1 MSNLISQ
8 LSGTGVALV
17 TPFSSNKSIDEAA
30 LARVIEFVIAGGVEY
45 IVTLGTT
52 GETPTLSREEK
63 IRIARF
69 TIEVVNQRVPVVI
82 GAGGSDT
89 REVIREIEKL
99 PTDGALAILSA
110 SPYYSKPSQEGLY
123 QHYKAIAEASPKP
136 ILIYNVPGR
145 TARNV
150 NASTVLRLAELP
162 NISGIKEA
170 GGDMAQCAMILRDC
184 PEDFLVVSGDDAL
197 AFPQIA
203 IGMQGVISVAA
214 NSFPQVF
221 TNMIR
226 AALKGDLKKAKKLN
240 DSLIEGYDLLFV
252 ENNPAGV
259 KAAMSELGLIQNELR
274 LPLVPLSKPYH
285 DALKKYISGLKPS
298 SPDASAKTD
307 KAQSL
312 MPSANV

>member
-1 MSNLISQ
+1 MSNLISL

-17 TPFSSNKSIDEAA
+17 TPFTSSLAIDEPA
-30 LARVIEFVIAGGVEY
+30 LAKVIEYVIAGGVEY

-69 TIEVVNQRVPVVI
+69 TIDVVNQRVPVVI

-89 REVIREIEKL
+89 QEVIREIEKL
-99 PTDGALAILSA
+99 PTDHAAAILSA
-110 SPYYSKPSQEGLY
+110 SPYYSKPSQEGIY
-123 QHYKAIAEASPKP
+123 QHYKTIAAASSKP
-136 ILIYNVPGR
+136 VLIYNVPGR

-150 NASTVLRLAELP
+150 NASTVLKLAELP
-162 NISGIKEA
+162 NIAGIKEA
-170 GGDMAQCAMILRDC
+170 GGDMAQCALILRDC
-184 PEDFLVVSGDDAL
+184 PADFLVVSGDDAL

-203 IGMQGVISVAA
+203 MGMQGVISVAA
-214 NSFPQVF
+214 NSFPLAF
-221 TNMIR
+221 SNMVR

-240 DSLIEGYDLLFV
+240 DGLIEGYDLLFV

-259 KAAMSELGLIQNELR
+259 KAAMAELGLLENTLR

-285 DALKKYISGLKPS
+285 DQLKKYVSGLRP
-298 SPDASAKTD
+298 

-312 MPSANV
+312 KQEQDA